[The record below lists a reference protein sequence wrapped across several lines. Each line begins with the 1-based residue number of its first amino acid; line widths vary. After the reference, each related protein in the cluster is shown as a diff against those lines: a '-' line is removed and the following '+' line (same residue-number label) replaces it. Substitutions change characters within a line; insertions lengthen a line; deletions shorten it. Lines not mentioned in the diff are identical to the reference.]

1 MAYITLEDLRALIQ
15 ERDILDLTNDA
26 GTAADLSDPDVAQVL
41 ADVFDQAS
49 QEVDAHLAG
58 VADVPL
64 AVPPRIVRQLAARIA
79 RYRLYQRRPNLGDS
93 IKPVASDYNGA
104 VALLTQFA
112 AGTLKLPGSVG
123 SDPVVPGDSGL
134 TASGGV
140 ARFGDDFWKR
150 MP

>member
-26 GTAADLSDPDVAQVL
+26 GTAADLSDPAVAQVL

-123 SDPVVPGDSGL
+123 SDPVVLGDSGL

-140 ARFGDDFWKR
+140 PRFGDDFWKR